1 MMNDLKEGAASGS
14 PEFRQSRIRDWAW
27 SPRYAKIWWALA
39 VTFWAAKLAS
49 YSVAGL
55 DWLNEPGVAG
65 YLTVAFFPP
74 MMFLV
79 LGFGRVKGGLCN
91 PSLHAAC
98 VDTNGDHQSRRK
110 GPSGLPSE
118 IDPLDARSGF
128 YWVSGS
134 MNPYNVTRLNRE
146 P

>member
-1 MMNDLKEGAASGS
+1 MMIDLKQGAPG
-14 PEFRQSRIRDWAW
+14 FGQSRIRDWAW

-74 MMFLV
+74 MMLLI
-79 LGFGRVKGGLCN
+79 LGFGWVKVRLN
-91 PSLHAAC
+91 TQPTSY
-98 VDTNGDHQSRRK
+98 QSDALDDDLLDRPV
-110 GPSGLPSE
+110 GPCGLPVE
-118 IDPLDARSGF
+118 VDPLDPRSGSL
-128 YWVSGS
+128 WIGS
-134 MNPYNVTRLNRE
+134 RLNPLNPARINRE
-146 P
+146 I